1 MTKKILHIF
10 LISFAMI
17 QATAGY
23 AQDTIFDDF
32 SDSTY
37 SSTIWEYADKSWS
50 AGNVSNPAHG
60 GVIPELI
67 NISNGVLALRGHG
80 NLYTGDIMGIGRK
93 TKVGSCVISKSKYA
107 SGRYEFR
114 AKILPQAG
122 VVSAFWTFD
131 FKAYASPDSGNIN
144 HEIDIEIKKNGSV
157 FNQALCNTWIYEKVS
172 TQRTNNNFLNQD
184 DGNFHIYRF
193 DWHTGGDGIE
203 PRVEFYYDEELKET
217 ITTNI
222 PSRLSQL
229 WIGNWFPSWAG
240 IPDFAVDTMFVDWV
254 KIIPF
259 HEANDSVVKPAVLQ
273 ESYYEFPFQL
283 PVKIEAEDF
292 DKGSEGIAF
301 HDVDLGNTGLAYRLN
316 TDVDIEA
323 WPNNQFAL
331 GYVETGEWV
340 EYTINVT
347 ETKKY
352 DVFLSVSSKLEGG
365 IVRIEID
372 GADISGPVA
381 TPGTGGWGVFQEL
394 WVPQL
399 EFPQGE
405 HVMRMFIEKGDL
417 NLDYMDI
424 REVSLV
430 GLSHLNASENYAI
443 SIFPNPCPQGASLN
457 ITINGINAPGCTLD
471 IYDMMGKSISTER
484 IAFSGD
490 QKAKSDISTITKPGI
505 YLMRFLI
512 NNKSYWKKLSILRYS

>member
-1 MTKKILHIF
+1 MKKKLIHAL
-10 LISFAMI
+10 LISFAII

-32 SDSTY
+32 NDSIV
-37 SSTIWEYADKSWS
+37 SSTIWDYADKSWS
-50 AGNVSNPAHG
+50 AGSVSNPSHG

-93 TKVGSCVISKSKYA
+93 TKVGSCVISKSKHA
-107 SGRYEFR
+107 SGRYEFK
-114 AKILPQAG
+114 AKIIPQAG
-122 VVSAFWTFD
+122 ALSAFWTFD
-131 FKAYASPDSGNIN
+131 FKAYASADSGNIN
-144 HEIDIEIKKNGSV
+144 HEIDIEIKKNNTE
-157 FNQALCNTWIYEKVS
+157 FNQALCNTWIYEKVA
-172 TQRTNNNFLNQD
+172 TMRTNNTFYNQD
-184 DGNFHIYRF
+184 DGNYHIYRF
-193 DWHTGGDGIE
+193 DWHTGGNGIQ

-222 PSRLSQL
+222 PSRMSQL

-259 HEANDSVVKPAVLQ
+259 HEANDSVVNIITGQ
-273 ESYYEFPFQL
+273 SSYYEFPFQL

-292 DKGSEGIAF
+292 DKGSEGIAY
-301 HDVDLGNTGLAYRLN
+301 HDVDAGNTGKAYRLN

-340 EYTINVT
+340 EYTINVPQ
-347 ETKKY
+347 TKKY
-352 DVFLSVSSKLEGG
+352 DIFLSVSSKLQGG
-365 IVRIEID
+365 IVHILVD
-372 GADISGPVA
+372 GTDISGPVA
-381 TPGTGGWGVFQEL
+381 TPGTGGWGVFQYL

-399 EFPQGE
+399 EFPGGE
-405 HVMRMFIEKGDL
+405 HVMRIFIEKGDL
-417 NLDYMDI
+417 NLDNIDI

-430 GLSHLNASENYAI
+430 GLSHLDASENYAI
-443 SIFPNPCPQGASLN
+443 SIYPNPCPKGASL
-457 ITINGINAPGCTLD
+457 TISVNGVNVPDCTMD
-471 IYDMMGKSISTER
+471 IYDLMGKSISTEN

-490 QKAKSDISTITKPGI
+490 LKIKSDLSSISKPGI

-512 NNKSYWKKLSILRYS
+512 NNKSYWKKLSIL